1 MPCFLYFALTAIVAA
16 LPWSVTADPHVV
28 SMNFLKS
35 RIVQHGLQRR
45 DGTVLTSLDNNADLQ
60 YLANISIGT
69 PPQDFIVQLDTGS
82 SDLWIPSA
90 QSDLCR
96 TQDCSTT
103 GAFIYRRSTS
113 FVSTGEDW
121 QISYGD
127 NSEYAGVLVEDTVTF
142 GEATLENATFALV
155 IQSANVPRGGSAEFG
170 FTTNGV
176 WGISFD
182 STQSDSIDDGNQ
194 YTGIVAL
201 MKQEGLISRVAYSL
215 WLNDP
220 DAAAGS
226 ILFGGV
232 DSDKFDPPLIGLPII
247 PLSGNS
253 QVSHMNVEF
262 TSLTLDAGGDP
273 LVVQDN
279 VVRSAI
285 LDSGSTGTILPTDL
299 ATTFLDFFGAVI
311 DPSIPQPLVAC
322 NLASA
327 DAAFVYQ
334 FGGSSGPK
342 IRVPVA
348 DLIEPHIEGLQFR
361 DGSDACLL
369 GVRGAEIDFLL
380 LGDTF
385 LRSAYAVY
393 DLESKTIALA
403 QARLNVTTSSV
414 QEITGDTIP
423 GVKTVVPSLPMPT
436 PTSTA
441 SAILGQQT
449 GFEEP
454 DPNFNGQ
461 LSENPGRPSFTP
473 GASGAQSTGSSS
485 GSSGSSGSNSAASS
499 HKAPNVAAAYLVCGA
514 VSFMSILFG
523 GMFILR

>member
-45 DGTVLTSLDNNADLQ
+45 DGTVLTSLANNADLQ

-103 GAFIYRRSTS
+103 GACKIQKSLYSTHKLLTLFPVIYRRSTS
-113 FVSTGEDW
+113 FVSTDEDW

-127 NSEYAGVLVEDTVTF
+127 NSEYAGYLVEDTVAF

-155 IQSANVPRGGSAEFG
+155 TQSANVPRGGSAEFG

-220 DAAAGS
+220 G
-226 ILFGGV
+226 
-232 DSDKFDPPLIGLPII
+232 
-247 PLSGNS
+247 
-253 QVSHMNVEF
+253 
-262 TSLTLDAGGDP
+262 TLG
-273 LVVQDN
+273 
-279 VVRSAI
+279 
-285 LDSGSTGTILPTDL
+285 
-299 ATTFLDFFGAVI
+299 
-311 DPSIPQPLVAC
+311 
-322 NLASA
+322 
-327 DAAFVYQ
+327 
-334 FGGSSGPK
+334 
-342 IRVPVA
+342 
-348 DLIEPHIEGLQFR
+348 
-361 DGSDACLL
+361 
-369 GVRGAEIDFLL
+369 
-380 LGDTF
+380 
-385 LRSAYAVY
+385 
-393 DLESKTIALA
+393 
-403 QARLNVTTSSV
+403 
-414 QEITGDTIP
+414 
-423 GVKTVVPSLPMPT
+423 
-436 PTSTA
+436 
-441 SAILGQQT
+441 
-449 GFEEP
+449 
-454 DPNFNGQ
+454 
-461 LSENPGRPSFTP
+461 
-473 GASGAQSTGSSS
+473 
-485 GSSGSSGSNSAASS
+485 
-499 HKAPNVAAAYLVCGA
+499 
-514 VSFMSILFG
+514 
-523 GMFILR
+523 